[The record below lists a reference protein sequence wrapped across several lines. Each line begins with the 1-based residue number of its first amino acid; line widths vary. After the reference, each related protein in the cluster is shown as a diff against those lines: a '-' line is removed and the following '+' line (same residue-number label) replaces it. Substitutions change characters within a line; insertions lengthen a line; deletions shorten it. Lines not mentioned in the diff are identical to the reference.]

1 MKTPAELQG
10 FHCDDYFASPWAER
24 GYWVEPAQLKLV
36 VPVAEHELSSDQD
49 FLVIGRPGV
58 DGIEFG
64 YRRGQRGIWAY
75 YPIERRYVAIAETTA
90 DLIDGYTSGRIT
102 V

>member
-1 MKTPAELQG
+1 MTTPAHLRE
-10 FHCDDYFASPWAER
+10 FHCDDYFASPWAEE
-24 GYWVEPAQLKLV
+24 GYWDEPAQLMLV
-36 VPVAEHELSSDQD
+36 VPVGEHELRREID

-64 YRRGQRGIWAY
+64 YRRGERGIWAY
-75 YPIERRYVAIAETTA
+75 YPVERRFAAVAETIA
-90 DLIDGYTSGRIT
+90 DLIHNGWT